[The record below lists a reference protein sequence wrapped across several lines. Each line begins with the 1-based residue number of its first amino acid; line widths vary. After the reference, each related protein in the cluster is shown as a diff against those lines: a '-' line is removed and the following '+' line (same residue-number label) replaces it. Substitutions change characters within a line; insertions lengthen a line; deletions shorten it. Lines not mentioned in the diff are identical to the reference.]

1 VSLLAELMPF
11 ERFRLAEAM
20 QVKNYED
27 GSAIVTEGEP
37 GSEFFII
44 QSGNCHCF
52 KKTLKF

>member
-20 QVKNYED
+20 RVKNYED
-27 GSAIVTEGEP
+27 GDAIVTEGEP